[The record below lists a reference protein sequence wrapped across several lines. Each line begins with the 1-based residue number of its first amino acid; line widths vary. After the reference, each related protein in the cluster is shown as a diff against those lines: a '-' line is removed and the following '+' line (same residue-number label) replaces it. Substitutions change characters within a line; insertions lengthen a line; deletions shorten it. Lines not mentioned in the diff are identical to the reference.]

1 MNKIGSYIE
10 ETDELLGVTKS
21 AFIPASAVQGGQGP
35 TGGQPQQGGGDQD
48 QGQQAPPQGQG
59 SQGGGDSSGMLQQLM
74 QMVQQLPPE
83 AQQQAQQAIQQ
94 IQQMPPDQQGQ
105 AAQQLAQGI
114 QQMMQSGGGQQSTIG
129 GDPNAGQAQQGA
141 QQQPGA
147 ANTAGH
153 VRAENELDN
162 KTVTL
167 TIRELMDL
175 TSGGSA
181 TKSLLAV
188 KQLADQ
194 HNQKMQQ
201 NQQKQQM
208 DAQKQQLEQQAA
220 AQGMQSGGLYSQ
232 APDMSGKAPQ
242 QSSAPAAPPAQ

>member
-1 MNKIGSYIE
+1 M
-10 ETDELLGVTKS
+10 
-21 AFIPASAVQGGQGP
+21 
-35 TGGQPQQGGGDQD
+35 
-48 QGQQAPPQGQG
+48 
-59 SQGGGDSSGMLQQLM
+59 
-74 QMVQQLPPE
+74 
-83 AQQQAQQAIQQ
+83 
-94 IQQMPPDQQGQ
+94 
-105 AAQQLAQGI
+105 
-114 QQMMQSGGGQQSTIG
+114 
-129 GDPNAGQAQQGA
+129 
-141 QQQPGA
+141 
-147 ANTAGH
+147 
-153 VRAENELDN
+153 RAENELDN